1 MHELVSHE
9 LETAIK
15 FMVQAHRYQ
24 PLNDSNRPEAPASQL
39 LNADKGFRSKRMQDV
54 DVRTIGKL
62 FGHRLVEQSI
72 VRSDG
77 HVDLGP

>member
-15 FMVQAHRYQ
+15 FMVQAHSYQ

-39 LNADKGFRSKRMQDV
+39 LNADKGFRSKKNA
-54 DVRTIGKL
+54 GCGCEHYWNAL
-62 FGHRLVEQSI
+62 
-72 VRSDG
+72 RSQARRAV
-77 HVDLGP
+77 HHPCRWPR

>member
-24 PLNDSNRPEAPASQL
+24 PLNDSNRPEASASQL
-39 LNADKGFRSKRMQDV
+39 LNADKGFRSKKNAGCGCED
-54 DVRTIGKL
+54 DWNAL
-62 FGHRLVEQSI
+62 
-72 VRSDG
+72 RSQARRAV
-77 HVDLGP
+77 HHPYRWPR